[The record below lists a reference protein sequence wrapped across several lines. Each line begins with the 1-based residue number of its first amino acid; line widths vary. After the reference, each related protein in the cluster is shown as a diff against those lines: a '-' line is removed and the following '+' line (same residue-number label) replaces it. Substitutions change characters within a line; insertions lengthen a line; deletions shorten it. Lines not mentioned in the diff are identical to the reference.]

1 MIFLCSGLYFASFL
15 HVQQRRSGRW
25 LRPHE
30 NSGVWLAIGLLLAT
44 FAYAARYGAASG
56 SSSALVLLAGVTLGK
71 GVAVWSVRRGQ
82 ETQSEERVAL
92 LLTAFALLLLC
103 AAVWH
108 PLSTF
113 EYQYR
118 GTRRWGGPWHNPN
131 AFGCLMGVGMTLSVG
146 QMARI
151 AVAGLTGG
159 ERASEIK
166 RKRSCGWRWLRTA
179 ALLCAAT
186 LMGAGWLKSYS
197 RGAWLAAGVAFG
209 YVGYQVLGCPVSP
222 KIALFRALFFQNWVP
237 LLVAGLFLSC
247 LCLWGLR
254 ETERTTLRRMVS
266 LANAKDFSWR
276 KRVAAGEAGL
286 VMMAEKPFAGFGWNQ
301 PERVYAHF
309 YQAPKVDEGM
319 AFQLNDYVTLGT
331 TLGLPALAC
340 FVAYA
345 GLSLRGQEKREVE
358 EGRWDD
364 GRWLRVTCRA
374 GAIVLLVGFFFD
386 GGLLQLATGAT
397 FWILLE
403 LGKENGR
410 WEMEERRAG

>member
-1 MIFLCSGLYFASFL
+1 
-15 HVQQRRSGRW
+15 
-25 LRPHE
+25 
-30 NSGVWLAIGLLLAT
+30 
-44 FAYAARYGAASG
+44 
-56 SSSALVLLAGVTLGK
+56 
-71 GVAVWSVRRGQ
+71 
-82 ETQSEERVAL
+82 
-92 LLTAFALLLLC
+92 
-103 AAVWH
+103 
-108 PLSTF
+108 
-113 EYQYR
+113 
-118 GTRRWGGPWHNPN
+118 
-131 AFGCLMGVGMTLSVG
+131 
-146 QMARI
+146 
-151 AVAGLTGG
+151 
-159 ERASEIK
+159 
-166 RKRSCGWRWLRTA
+166 
-179 ALLCAAT
+179 
-186 LMGAGWLKSYS
+186 
-197 RGAWLAAGVAFG
+197 
-209 YVGYQVLGCPVSP
+209 
-222 KIALFRALFFQNWVP
+222 
-237 LLVAGLFLSC
+237 
-247 LCLWGLR
+247 
-254 ETERTTLRRMVS
+254 MVS